1 MRKPLSGRRNAQAG
15 AEGPLPLYH
24 RIFTVLRQEITEGTW
39 PDGVSLPNEHDLAAR
54 FQVARITVRRA
65 LEELA
70 KEGLLDRRHGKGTFA
85 RLGAAPPFRQNLRGL
100 LENLIIMGRETSVSI
115 LDFGYVAAPPEVAAA
130 LEIPPHTAVQKSIRV
145 RSHQGRRFSYLTT
158 WVPEEIGRH
167 FERED
172 LARTP
177 LLSLLDA
184 AGYRVSKADQLISAR
199 SAEPTIAEALKVPVG
214 SALLSVRRQVRDE
227 SGRVVEYIQALYQ
240 PELYEYQMDMQRV
253 LRSGR
258 SLWVVAAEAAE

>member
-39 PDGVSLPNEHDLAAR
+39 PDGVSLPNEHELAAR
-54 FQVARITVRRA
+54 FQVARITIRRA

-70 KEGLLDRRHGKGTFA
+70 KQGLLDRRHGKGTFA
-85 RLGAAPPFRQNLRGL
+85 RPGAEPPFRQDLRGL
-100 LENLIIMGRETSVSI
+100 LESLVIMGRETSVSV
-115 LDFGYVAAPPEVAAA
+115 LDLAYVAAPAEVAAA
-130 LEIPPHTAVQKSIRV
+130 LELPPQAMVQKSVRV
-145 RSHQGRRFSYLTT
+145 RSHKGRRFSYLTT
-158 WVPEEIGRH
+158 WVPEEIGRK
-167 FERED
+167 FERDD
-172 LARTP
+172 LACKP

-184 AGYRVSKADQLISAR
+184 AGYRVSKADQVISAR
-199 SAEPTIAEALKVPVG
+199 SAEPTVAEALAVPVG

-227 SGRVVEYIQALYQ
+227 SGRVVEYLQALYQ
-240 PELYEYQMDMQRV
+240 PELYEYHMGMQRV

-258 SLWVVAAEAAE
+258 SLWAVAAEAAE